1 MVSEKLDGVM
11 KSLSSFSSA
20 TLYEALGSK
29 GALPSEIKPLFDHF
43 RICGPALTVNS
54 PPGDNLWLHKAIY
67 ESKPGDIL
75 VVTVGSFYEAGY
87 WGEIMTRAAL
97 QRNIGGLVIDGCVRD
112 GEMIRT
118 LNFPV
123 FARGLCIR
131 STKKDI
137 HKKGETNTQ
146 IQINDVQIESG
157 DIVVG
162 DLDGVMIFPQS
173 RIKEALK
180 KAAEREE
187 KEAEIAELIK
197 EGESTLNIY
206 KLDGEEK

>member
-1 MVSEKLDGVM
+1 MLSQKFDEIT

-20 TLYEALGSK
+20 TIYEALGSI

-43 RICGPALTVNS
+43 RICGSALTVNS

-75 VVTVGSFYEAGY
+75 VVTVGSFFEAGY

-97 QRNIGGLVIDGCVRD
+97 QRGIGGLVIDGCVRD

-123 FARGLCIR
+123 FSRGLCIR

-137 HKKGETNTQ
+137 HKKGETNTP

-157 DIVVG
+157 DLVVG
-162 DLDGVMIFPQS
+162 DLDGVMIIPKS
-173 RIKEALK
+173 RIQEALI
-180 KAAEREE
+180 KAGERDE
-187 KEAEIAELIK
+187 KEAKIAELIK
-197 EGESTLNIY
+197 EGETTLNIY
-206 KLDGEEK
+206 KLDREEK

>member
-1 MVSEKLDGVM
+1 MVSEKLDGIT

-20 TLYEALGSK
+20 TLYEALGSI

-43 RICGPALTVNS
+43 RICGSALTVNS

-67 ESKPGDIL
+67 ESKPADIL
-75 VVTVGSFYEAGY
+75 VVTVGIFFEAGY
-87 WGEIMTRAAL
+87 WGEIMTRAAI
-97 QRNIGGLVIDGCVRD
+97 QRNIGVLVIDGCVRD

-137 HKKGETNTQ
+137 HKKGETNTP

-162 DLDGVMIFPQS
+162 DLDGVATIPQS
-173 RIKEALK
+173 RIK
-180 KAAEREE
+180 KA
-187 KEAEIAELIK
+187 LIK
-197 EGESTLNIY
+197 ARER
-206 KLDGEEK
+206 